1 MEPNPVSTHD
11 AEALAALCR
20 VTQALAAALDLSR
33 LTEVIPGTVA
43 DALDGQVAVLRL
55 RDEETGDFEVVGVCG
70 GADGTTALQAEAS
83 GYARIAEERR
93 TLPLVGPTPG
103 GGAVGSVRGLGLPLL
118 SEGSLLGTLCVFR
131 PSDGPGFGPSDGPL
145 AEALAGQVAAAVASA
160 LRLAAAEQLAAEL
173 AAVQE
178 IGQAITSR
186 LELSAVLEAVTAGA
200 LGLLGSQHAQIILW
214 DQAAQALRY
223 GAAIGPEAERV
234 RAQHFALD
242 RGVNG
247 VVARTRQPLVVND
260 YQASPY
266 ALPEFPDVVATLTV
280 PVLFEERLLGILH
293 SHSTQPGK
301 RFTRDDLRRLQLL
314 ATQAAIAIE
323 NARLFRER
331 ERLAGDELLR
341 LRKLSILSEIGGTMQ
356 GTMELEAL
364 LRVILTGVT
373 IGEGLGFNRAVLLL
387 VDESRHVLEGRM
399 GVGPSSG
406 EEAAR
411 IWQAL
416 GSAHRSLAEIVAER
430 LRHGEG
436 EDSAFH
442 RFALSFRIPLRPEEG
457 VLARTV
463 LEGRAFRISRARED
477 GQVNPRWEGRLDVDE
492 FASVPLAAKGRMV
505 GVIVVD
511 NKFNGK
517 PIGDEAL
524 EFLALFANQ
533 AGLAVET
540 ARVYTTLE
548 EAHHEIQR
556 SHHQLLV
563 QERLAALGEMS
574 AHLVHEVR
582 NPLVAIGGFAR
593 RLAQRCAGRE
603 PEGRYAQVIASE
615 VARLEQIL
623 ADVREFPQDG
633 QRHSEETDLRE
644 LLQDCLVLVEER
656 IGRQGVRLVLEVSE
670 RLPRFV
676 VDTVRVKQAVL
687 NLLAN
692 ALEAMPDGGTLT
704 VRAKPVARGAEA
716 PPPSAPGMSPV
727 GAWGVIEVADTGG
740 GIPAEQLDRIF
751 DPFFTTKEAGT
762 GLGLSVVRRIT
773 REHGGRVEVDNRP
786 GEGATFRLWLPVW
799 KEVAE

>member
-1 MEPNPVSTHD
+1 MEPNPVSTRD
-11 AEALAALCR
+11 VETLDVLCR
-20 VTQALAAALDLSR
+20 VTQALAAALDLFR
-33 LTEVIPGTVA
+33 LTEVIPRAAA
-43 DALDGQVAVLRL
+43 DALAGQVAILRL
-55 RDEETGDFEVVGVCG
+55 RDEETGDLDVVGVRG
-70 GADGTTALQAEAS
+70 GAAGEVALQAEAS
-83 GYARIAEERR
+83 GYARVAGERR
-93 TLPLVGPTPG
+93 TLPLPGPSSE
-103 GGAVGSVRGLGLPLL
+103 GGAAGSVCGLGMPLL
-118 SEGSLLGTLCVFR
+118 NEGSLLGTLCVFR
-131 PSDGPGFGPSDGPL
+131 QGGGPDFSPSDERL
-145 AEALAGQVAAAVASA
+145 AEALAGQVSAAVASA

-186 LELSAVLEAVTAGA
+186 LELSAVLEAVAAGA

-214 DQAAQALRY
+214 DQATQALRY

-234 RAQHFALD
+234 RAQHFAMD

-266 ALPEFPDVVATLTV
+266 ALPEFPDVGATLTV
-280 PVLFEERLLGILH
+280 PVLFENRLLGILH

-314 ATQAAIAIE
+314 ATQAAIAVE
-323 NARLFRER
+323 NAQLFRDR

-341 LRKLSILSEIGGTMQ
+341 LRKLSILNEIGAAMQ
-356 GTMELEAL
+356 GTMQLEAL

-373 IGEGLGFNRAVLLL
+373 IGEGLGFNRAILLL
-387 VDESRHVLEGRM
+387 VDESRRVLEGRM

-406 EEAAR
+406 DEAAR

-416 GSAHRSLAEIVAER
+416 GSARRPLAEIVAER

-436 EDSAFH
+436 EESAFH

-477 GQVNPRWEGRLDVDE
+477 TQVNPRWERRLDVEE
-492 FASVPLAAKGRMV
+492 FASVPLAVKGRVV

-524 EFLALFANQ
+524 EFLALFASQ

-540 ARVYTTLE
+540 ARVHTTLE
-548 EAHHEIQR
+548 EAHREIQR

-574 AHLVHEVR
+574 AHMVHEIR

-593 RLAQRCAGRE
+593 RLAQRFAGRE
-603 PEGRYAQVIASE
+603 PEAHYAQVIARE

-623 ADVREFPQDG
+623 ADVREFSQEG
-633 QRHSEETDLRE
+633 QRQPEETDLRE

-656 IGRQGVRLVLEVSE
+656 IGRQGVRLALEVSD
-670 RLPRFV
+670 RLPPLV

-692 ALEAMPDGGTLT
+692 ALEAMPNGGTLT
-704 VRAKPVARGAEA
+704 VSATPVVRGAE
-716 PPPSAPGMSPV
+716 PPRPGGS
-727 GAWGVIEVADTGG
+727 GAWGVIAVADTGG
-740 GIPAEQLDRIF
+740 GVPAEQMDRIF
-751 DPFFTTKEAGT
+751 DPFFTTKEGGT
-762 GLGLSVVRRIT
+762 GLGLPVVRRIT